1 MRYFWYLNIFLIL
14 YFSCQKKPIAT
25 ISEVETPEFILID
38 SIQSILTWV
47 LGDRKPIWDG
57 TMPVK
62 GQLQL
67 RGDTLIGLN
76 LSLLIK
82 KLQIQTKISA
92 QEKIKLKQSWLNEIG
107 LNIDSLPKVK
117 LITPQNPQILE
128 DGNDQLTKKK
138 IFNPLPG
145 KILMKNDSLDIK
157 LESSLLDINKQEL
170 SIRFK
175 LDNKNW
181 SYAKKVDKNSSKKFI
196 DVRIFIILNKNIP

>member
-1 MRYFWYLNIFLIL
+1 MRYFWCLNIFLIL

-82 KLQIQTKISA
+82 KLQIQTKIPA
-92 QEKIKLKQSWLNEIG
+92 QEKIKLKQSWLNETG
-107 LNIDSLPKVK
+107 FDIDSLPKVK
-117 LITPQNPQILE
+117 LITPQNPQTLE
-128 DGNDQLTKKK
+128 DGNDQLKKK
-138 IFNPLPG
+138 INPLPG
-145 KILMKNDSLDIK
+145 KILIKNDSLDIK
-157 LESSLLDINKQEL
+157 LESSLLDKYKQEL

>member
-117 LITPQNPQILE
+117 LIIPQNPQTLE

-138 IFNPLPG
+138 KINPLPG

-181 SYAKKVDKNSSKKFI
+181 SYAKKVNKNSSKKFI

>member
-1 MRYFWYLNIFLIL
+1 MRYFCYFNVLLIL

-25 ISEVETPEFILID
+25 ILEVETPQFILID

-47 LGDRKPIWDG
+47 IGDRKPIWDG

-76 LSLLIK
+76 LTLSIK
-82 KLQIQTKISA
+82 DLQIQTKISNK
-92 QEKIKLKQSWLNEIG
+92 EKIILKQSWLNETG
-107 LNIDSLPKVK
+107 FDNDSLPEVK
-117 LITPQNPQILE
+117 LIIPGNPLTPVYSF
-128 DGNDQLTKKK
+128 DQQQKKN

-145 KILMKNDSLDIK
+145 KILINNDSLDIK
-157 LESSLLDINKQEL
+157 LKSSLLDTNKQEL

-181 SYAKKVDKNSSKKFI
+181 SYSKKIDKNSSEKFI
-196 DVRIFIILNKNIP
+196 DVRIFLILKK